1 MRRFNLLNSN
11 GAAFDLMRK
20 DAFLHR
26 PTGLGKSRNISS
38 SRIGDFL
45 LITEDKIS
53 HSKPISG
60 EMVFRG
66 YQQYTE
72 FIEFL
77 TDVVT
82 LSYCPQPVLPSDV
95 IRAYARGEELK
106 IIAGDISVAKN
117 EDALQIDIPNIE
129 VLSAGDSIIVNGIP
143 EQKWHYRDCRVVM
156 IEKSEIEHKNKRL
169 VCPIEFTPIT
179 PWYKP
184 GITVFSSVADSER
197 KQYPYTYPHAYG
209 SSISGEIEVT
219 NSGKDAAPCRI
230 TIYGPCI
237 DPVWSCAQ
245 NAVSIASGAVK
256 TQLSEDE
263 YLVIDANPLGM
274 EIAAYASDGTK
285 RDCYQAGDF
294 NRERFIS
301 VPPGTSQMYFS
312 HSGDTE
318 LEVTIEVREYAD
330 TV

>member
-11 GAAFDLMRK
+11 GAVFDLMRK
-20 DAFLHR
+20 DAFFHR
-26 PTGLGKSRNISS
+26 PSGLGKSRDVLS
-38 SRIGDFL
+38 SRIGDFML
-45 LITEDKIS
+45 VTENKIS
-53 HSKPISG
+53 HSKPITG

-82 LSYCPQPVLPSDV
+82 LSYCPRSTFPSDF
-95 IRAYARGEELK
+95 IKAEASGEFLD
-106 IIAGDISVAKN
+106 IIAN
-117 EDALQIDIPNIE
+117 DASITETNDVLHLEIPDVE
-129 VLSAGDSIIVNGIP
+129 VLSSEDSIVINAVP
-143 EQKWHYRDCRVVM
+143 KQEWRYRDCTVATL
-156 IEKSEIEHKNKRL
+156 EKSEISHENRRL
-169 VCPIEFTPIT
+169 VCPIELIPIT

-184 GITVFSSVADSER
+184 GITVFSSVADNEC
-197 KQYPYTYPHAYG
+197 KQYSYKYPYTYG
-209 SSISGEIEVT
+209 SNISGEIEVI

-230 TIYGPCI
+230 TIYGPCVN
-237 DPVWSCAQ
+237 PLWSCAQ
-245 NAVSIASGAVK
+245 NAVSIASGAVNV
-256 TQLSEDE
+256 QLSEDE
-263 YLVIDANPLGM
+263 YLVIDANPLSM
-274 EIAAYASDGTK
+274 EIAAYYSDGTK
-285 RDCYQAGDF
+285 RDCYQNSDF
-294 NRERFIS
+294 TRERFIS

>member
-11 GAAFDLMRK
+11 GAVFDLMRK
-20 DAFLHR
+20 DAFFHR
-26 PTGLGKSRNISS
+26 PAGLGKSRDIISS
-38 SRIGDFL
+38 PIGDFV

-60 EMVFRG
+60 EMVFKG

-82 LSYCPQPVLPSDV
+82 LSYCPLPKLPSDV
-95 IRAYARGEELK
+95 IRADAHGGKLE
-106 IIAGDISVAKN
+106 IIAGDISVA
-117 EDALQIDIPNIE
+117 EDGDALGIDIPNVE
-129 VLSAGDSIIVNGIP
+129 VLSDGDSIIINGIP
-143 EQKWHYRDCRVVM
+143 EQEWYYRDCTVVM
-156 IEKSEIEHKNKRL
+156 IEKSEIGHENKRL
-169 VCPIEFTPIT
+169 VCPIEFKPIT

-184 GITVFSSVADSER
+184 GITVFSSVMDSEGKR
-197 KQYPYTYPHAYG
+197 YSYTYPHTYG

-263 YLVIDANPLGM
+263 YLVVDANPLGM